1 MPIHQKILDEI
12 KLWKNLSDF
21 SLKCMQVS
29 QEKEDY
35 DSWYNAD
42 RNYEK
47 CSVILNV
54 LNKLLK

>member
-21 SLKCMQVS
+21 SLKCMKIS

-35 DSWYNAD
+35 DSWHNAD